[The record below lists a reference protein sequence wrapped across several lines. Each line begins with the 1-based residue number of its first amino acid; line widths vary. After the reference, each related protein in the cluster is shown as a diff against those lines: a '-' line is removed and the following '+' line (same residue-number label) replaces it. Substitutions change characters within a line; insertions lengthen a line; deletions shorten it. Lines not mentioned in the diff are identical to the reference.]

1 MQYNSLVRKCNRMSE
16 NNYNSSKSKHN
27 KMLHTLVLA
36 QKPNTTK
43 GQTNLSQFS
52 RKHNKRC
59 PKMVTAQKP
68 NMTKCQKIYI
78 PTFLLQQ
85 LRRQTQQTIRHN
97 YNSSGGRG
105 NKTSDTIITALK
117 AEATKH
123 QSQL

>member
-1 MQYNSLVRKCNRMSE
+1 MSE

-36 QKPNTTK
+36 QKPNTIK

-68 NMTKCQKIYI
+68 NMTKMSENLHTYVFITTTQKAN
-78 PTFLLQQ
+78 TTNN
-85 LRRQTQQTIRHN
+85 QTQ
-97 YNSSGGRG
+97 
-105 NKTSDTIITALK
+105 L
-117 AEATKH
+117 
-123 QSQL
+123 

>member
-1 MQYNSLVRKCNRMSE
+1 
-16 NNYNSSKSKHN
+16 
-27 KMLHTLVLA
+27 MLHTLVLA

-43 GQTNLSQFS
+43 GQTNLLQFS

-85 LRRQTQQTIRHN
+85 LRRQTQQT
-97 YNSSGGRG
+97 
-105 NKTSDTIITALK
+105 KQSDTIITALK